1 MNGLPIVIQNSLI
14 TIDNRGRTMNF
25 GDYTKQLREQRHRIS
40 SRYSVRQ
47 MALRVGIKPGYLS
60 RLERGEVSPPPEET
74 ILRLAADLG
83 EDPDILLALA
93 GQIAADVRE
102 IIVQRPLLFAELIR
116 GLSDLPDHQLTTLVQ
131 QVRNSRY

>member
-1 MNGLPIVIQNSLI
+1 
-14 TIDNRGRTMNF
+14 MNF
-25 GDYTKQLREQRHRIS
+25 GDYTKQLREQRRRIS

-60 RLERGEVSPPPEET
+60 RLERGEASPPPEET

-93 GQIAADVRE
+93 GQVAADVRE

-116 GLSDLPDHQLTTLVQ
+116 SLGDLPDHQLTTLVQ
-131 QVRNSRY
+131 EVRNIRC